1 MLDII
6 RALRVLKRQIT
17 MHSIENVPNYR
28 EKYQVLHN
36 LQPIANLFPIFVL
49 AGNDC
54 SGLNNKVLASVS
66 TPKNLWI
73 SSATAPGKPSV
84 RNEIVFS
91 KYKISLASG

>member
-36 LQPIANLFPIFVL
+36 LQPVSNFCFSWQRLFGV
-49 AGNDC
+49 
-54 SGLNNKVLASVS
+54 
-66 TPKNLWI
+66 
-73 SSATAPGKPSV
+73 
-84 RNEIVFS
+84 E
-91 KYKISLASG
+91 